1 MQLKSFNS
9 LFPHLA
15 STDTCHMVLS
25 EAGLVATFDL
35 IDWHCQD
42 PLCDCYTANFV
53 ITNPTNTMV
62 YATIAY
68 GWKPPAFYYEAGLN
82 KRTTR
87 ELRKGMLDLSALQS
101 PYADVLLEPFSI
113 MAKDSNFKQRI
124 NRRYEM
130 SRKAISANQP
140 SSRMPCPPPD
150 NTIPWKTKLSS

>member
-1 MQLKSFNS
+1 MLLKPFNS

-15 STDTCHMVLS
+15 STDLCRMVLS
-25 EAGLVATFDL
+25 EAWLVATFDL

-42 PLCDCYTANFV
+42 LLCDCYTANFV
-53 ITNPTNTMV
+53 ITKDKMI

-101 PYADVLLEPFSI
+101 PFADVLLEPFSI
-113 MAKDSNFKQRI
+113 MAKDPSFRERI

-130 SRKAISANQP
+130 CRKAICANQP
-140 SSRMPCPPPD
+140 SSRAPYPSP
-150 NTIPWKTKLSS
+150 NNIIPWKAKQGS